1 MPDDPNQQDNRD
13 RNKVAGGQDFEVDYF
28 AKANGLSINQ
38 ALDLLE
44 KFGDDRET
52 LELEAKKLK
61 A

>member
-1 MPDDPNQQDNRD
+1 MPDDPNKQDNRD